1 MNDIVYLTSTFF
13 ALFFLFLIAELWI
26 SPSSANGL
34 YFGRDINITNQ
45 NHSFAMIPKQVAVTN
60 DGNVYVVWVDD
71 NQVYFS
77 SHRDNETK
85 FSPPSLLSEAY
96 RLSTSPQIA
105 ATEKGNV
112 YVVWVDYTGSDSNI
126 EFRSSSD
133 AGKTFDR
140 KKEIRGT
147 NILSFS
153 PQIAATEKGN
163 VYVVWVDKNSSSG
176 DSNIVFRSSSDAG
189 KTFDRKKDIRA
200 TNILS
205 FSPQIAATEK
215 GNVYVVWVDKNSSS
229 GDSNIEFRSS
239 SDAGKTFDRKKEIRG
254 TNILSF
260 SPQIAATEKGNVY
273 VVWVDKNS
281 SSGDSNIEFRS
292 SSDAGKTFDRKKEI
306 RGTNI
311 LSFSPQIAA
320 TEKGN
325 VYVVWVDK
333 NSSSGDSNIV
343 FRSSVNTGDSFSRRV
358 YLNKDPNDITS
369 SVFPRIAATNKGN
382 AYVTWVENNSLQLKQ
397 ILDNGNF
404 FAQTITLNKRTAK
417 SWLPEM
423 SVTEKGNVYVVWV
436 QNEGI
441 TKYDELL
448 FKKISEIYF
457 DRNH

>member
-1 MNDIVYLTSTFF
+1 MNGIVYLTNTFF
-13 ALFFLFLIAELWI
+13 ALFFLFVIVELWT
-26 SPSSANGL
+26 SPSAANGL

-60 DGNVYVVWVDD
+60 DSNVYVVWVDN

-85 FSPPSLLSEAY
+85 FSPPSLLSEAN

-105 ATEKGNV
+105 AAEKGNV

-176 DSNIVFRSSSDAG
+176 DSNI
-189 KTFDRKKDIRA
+189 
-200 TNILS
+200 L
-205 FSPQIAATEK
+205 
-215 GNVYVVWVDKNSSS
+215 
-229 GDSNIEFRSS
+229 FRSS

-281 SSGDSNIEFRS
+281 SSGDSNIEFKS

-343 FRSSVNTGDSFSRRV
+343 FRSSSDAGKTFDRKKEIRGTNILSFS
-358 YLNKDPNDITS
+358 PQ
-369 SVFPRIAATNKGN
+369 IAA
-382 AYVTWVENNSLQLKQ
+382 
-397 ILDNGNF
+397 
-404 FAQTITLNKRTAK
+404 
-417 SWLPEM
+417 
-423 SVTEKGNVYVVWV
+423 TEKGNVYVVWV
-436 QNEGI
+436 DKNSSSGDSNI
-441 TKYDELL
+441 L
-448 FKKISEIYF
+448 FRSSLNTGDSFSRRCISK
-457 DRNH
+457 